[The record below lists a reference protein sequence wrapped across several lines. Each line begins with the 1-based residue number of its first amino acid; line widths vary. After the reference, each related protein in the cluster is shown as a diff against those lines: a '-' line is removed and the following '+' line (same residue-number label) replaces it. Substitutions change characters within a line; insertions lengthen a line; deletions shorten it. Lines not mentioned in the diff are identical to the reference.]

1 MRDFDP
7 TAGEF
12 AGHDCIYATSR
23 RYDIGSIVGA
33 VAPSV
38 IGGLF
43 GDDAADTQA
52 ASGAASIAEQRRQ
65 FDLAREDQA
74 PYRKAGGQAVN
85 RLSQMLG
92 LGGTMNPA
100 YSGMTEAQI
109 RAELLPQFTQKNTS
123 PFPAYAPYGY
133 ANDSESAVT
142 THPGTGADAFEQW
155 ISQGGNSGAN
165 QPGTSVDETA
175 LAAAIRERM
184 NQQPTSNT
192 VAGQYDFTTDPSYEF
207 RFNEGQKAV
216 NNSLAGRGSFLSGA
230 ALKAIQKYG
239 QGAASQEYGAQFNR
253 LSGLAGTGQTSVQN
267 TNALGANAAQ
277 GIGNSLEGIGNVNAA
292 ASNNWGNLINQGFQN
307 YNQQNQLGK
316 LLKQD
321 DYGLRSN
328 DQLWKQM
335 NGY

>member
-1 MRDFDP
+1 MFE
-7 TAGEF
+7 A
-12 AGHDCIYATSR
+12 IL
-23 RYDIGSIVGA
+23 GSIAG
-33 VAPSV
+33 PL

-43 GDDAADTQA
+43 GDDAADSQA
-52 ASGAASIAEQRRQ
+52 AAGQASIAEQRRQ
-65 FDLAREDQA
+65 FDLARQDQA
-74 PYRKAGGQAVN
+74 PYRQAGSQAVN

-92 LGGTMNPA
+92 LGGTMNQAAP
-100 YSGMTEAQI
+100 GMTEAQI
-109 RAELLPQFTQKNTS
+109 RAELLPQFTKAGEGDVSTQYMRQ
-123 PFPAYAPYGY
+123 F
-133 ANDSESAVT
+133 V
-142 THPGTGADAFEQW
+142 PGW
-155 ISQGGNSGAN
+155 NSDI
-165 QPGTSVDETA
+165 PSTVDENA
-175 LAAAIRERM
+175 LSAAIRERM
-184 NQQPTSNT
+184 GQQQPTSND
-192 VAGQYDFTTDPSYEF
+192 VAGAYDFSTDPSYQF

-267 TNALGANAAQ
+267 TNALGANTAQ

-292 ASNNWGNLINQGFQN
+292 ASTNWGNMINQGFQN

-316 LLKQD
+316 MLRQD

>member
-12 AGHDCIYATSR
+12 AGHDCIHATSR

-33 VAPSV
+33 VAPSI
-38 IGGLF
+38 IGGIM

-52 ASGAASIAEQRRQ
+52 AAGAASIAEQRRQ

-123 PFPAYAPYGY
+123 PFPAYAPFGT
-133 ANDSESAVT
+133 N
-142 THPGTGADAFEQW
+142 PGGGADAAEQW
-155 ISQGGNSGAN
+155 LYSGVR
-165 QPGTSVDETA
+165 PPESTVDENA
-175 LAAAIRERM
+175 LSAAIRERM
-184 NQQPTSNT
+184 NQQTGNP
-192 VAGQYDFTTDPSYEF
+192 VAEQYDFTTDPSYQF

-292 ASNNWGNLINQGFQN
+292 ASNNWGNMINQGFQN

>member
-12 AGHDCIYATSR
+12 AGHDCIHATSR
-23 RYDIGSIVGA
+23 HYDIGSIVGA

-74 PYRKAGGQAVN
+74 PYRRAGGQAVN

-100 YSGMTEAQI
+100 YSGMTESQI

-123 PFPAYAPYGY
+123 P
-133 ANDSESAVT
+133 SAVA

-155 ISQGGNSGAN
+155 IYQGGNSGVN
-165 QPGTSVDETA
+165 QPGASVDETA

-192 VAGQYDFTTDPSYEF
+192 VAEQYDFTTDPSYQF